1 MKSAAS
7 ENFGWPVSRL
17 IRVGYGPFLLD
28 DLGPW
33 RRWKKSPPQALDN
46 LLGLKPPPR
55 KTGWAK
61 PKPRPR
67 PHQRR
72 H

>member
-1 MKSAAS
+1 MLAHLDL
-7 ENFGWPVSRL
+7 PVMRL
-17 IRVGYGPFLLD
+17 IRVAFGPFH
-28 DLGPW
+28 LGEME
-33 RRWKKSPPQALDN
+33 RSTVDEIPPQALDN

-61 PKPRPR
+61 PKPKPR
-67 PHQRR
+67 PHHRR